1 MHCITTEGGTAL
13 HAKLA
18 GGMPDPK
25 PPPGEQWSYCDRRY
39 WDTRYQRALGSSAA
53 PAARSASSSGEEDS
67 AVFDWLCDATSLA
80 ALARRS
86 WAGRDPVVLDMGCG
100 NSELPEALARGDRS
114 DVGGWQ
120 RAGFVLG
127 SDYSSSGVLQ
137 LMASRAAAGGLGGYI
152 DYMIDDVRA
161 LPLRSAT
168 VDVVIDK
175 GCLDSV
181 LQDAD
186 QVMAWPTGCQ
196 CM

>member
-1 MHCITTEGGTAL
+1 
-13 HAKLA
+13 
-18 GGMPDPK
+18 
-25 PPPGEQWSYCDRRY
+25 
-39 WDTRYQRALGSSAA
+39 
-53 PAARSASSSGEEDS
+53 
-67 AVFDWLCDATSLA
+67 VFDWLCDATSLA

-186 QVMAWPTGCQ
+186 QIRLSMRWQRHTSRDAGPLRTKPGVPLWNPYQLNVESRTCCLGLTVKQACVS
-196 CM
+196 CSLR